1 MKTEPVLLMLIG
13 IPGSGKSTWL
23 NGLEETT
30 RDGGKYCLYN
40 DMPFYVVCPDKIRK
54 QLSGNISNQSI
65 NIQTWQEAIDI
76 TRGCLEHGTNVI
88 LDATN
93 VNTSYRR
100 DFITGLP
107 PCKIKAKIFP
117 VDPEI
122 AWERVMDDLFS
133 GRDRAQVP
141 EETIYRMYGQFLY
154 TVKMLSLEGFEKV
167 G

>member
-1 MKTEPVLLMLIG
+1 MFSSNKVQSDLLIKSIG
-13 IPGSGKSTWL
+13 
-23 NGLEETT
+23 
-30 RDGGKYCLYN
+30 
-40 DMPFYVVCPDKIRK
+40 
-54 QLSGNISNQSI
+54 
-65 NIQTWQEAIDI
+65 
-76 TRGCLEHGTNVI
+76 
-88 LDATN
+88 
-93 VNTSYRR
+93 VNYSPYRR